1 MNLHFKNIIVAG
13 TSTIP
18 FGGGIS
24 VLIDKYI
31 PDNLQKKRD
40 KLLEDILIDLENIK
54 EEINEDFFKSED
66 LTIVILTIFNK
77 AMIGNNQIKS
87 KIFRS
92 ILKNIAL
99 QNYKI
104 DLETEIYIKLI
115 EDLVTHQ
122 LEFLRHINNGENI
135 YEKVSYFTDLIEHR
149 KYSLTGLENY
159 GLIEKVDSQYNYIK
173 YKLTKLGERFYSFI
187 DFENIYKELID
198 ELQQFK
204 K

>member
-1 MNLHFKNIIVAG
+1 
-13 TSTIP
+13 
-18 FGGGIS
+18 
-24 VLIDKYI
+24 
-31 PDNLQKKRD
+31 
-40 KLLEDILIDLENIK
+40 
-54 EEINEDFFKSED
+54 
-66 LTIVILTIFNK
+66 
-77 AMIGNNQIKS
+77 MIENNQIKS

>member
-1 MNLHFKNIIVAG
+1 
-13 TSTIP
+13 
-18 FGGGIS
+18 
-24 VLIDKYI
+24 
-31 PDNLQKKRD
+31 
-40 KLLEDILIDLENIK
+40 
-54 EEINEDFFKSED
+54 
-66 LTIVILTIFNK
+66 
-77 AMIGNNQIKS
+77 MIENNQIKS

-99 QNYKI
+99 Q
-104 DLETEIYIKLI
+104 
-115 EDLVTHQ
+115 
-122 LEFLRHINNGENI
+122 
-135 YEKVSYFTDLIEHR
+135 
-149 KYSLTGLENY
+149 NY